1 MKAMKNGPALQRTA
15 QMPAN
20 QMSTIDDGYDSEAM
34 AKIEANTRKEC
45 ESVKLQCFKQIEIRL
60 SENNSNLLKR
70 VDEIE
75 MSYKSQITETQ
86 AAISAI

>member
-1 MKAMKNGPALQRTA
+1 
-15 QMPAN
+15 MPAN

>member
-1 MKAMKNGPALQRTA
+1 MKNGPALQRTA